1 MRIVIVEDDPLIKAA
16 LHAGLGS
23 LGIDVLAST
32 TSSKDALSLTF
43 MHHPD
48 VVLLD
53 LDLGD
58 GPTGLGTKLYARA
71 SQSRYLLR
79 RDYENQRTI
88 LEIFFPINR
97 STTSLA

>member
-16 LHAGLGS
+16 LHSGLGA
-23 LGIDVLAST
+23 LGIHVLAST

-53 LDLGD
+53 LDLWRWTD
-58 GPTGLGTKLYARA
+58 
-71 SQSRYLLR
+71 
-79 RDYENQRTI
+79 E
-88 LEIFFPINR
+88 E
-97 STTSLA
+97 